1 VADPHAATHAQ
12 SQQQFKRFRL
22 LAASH
27 PANERG
33 GPATAHDMVFGWAG
47 SVPSLSTKHDWSCV
61 VIIVLTDTGLQ
72 VGMEGLLFETAPGER
87 TNE

>member
-1 VADPHAATHAQ
+1 
-12 SQQQFKRFRL
+12 
-22 LAASH
+22 
-27 PANERG
+27 
-33 GPATAHDMVFGWAG
+33 MVFGWAG